1 MLMDLGA
8 AAQGVGGRC
17 CSEKAWCA
25 LCPARRLGACLPK
38 TLDRY
43 GGRSTA
49 NVLPGSLPGIA
60 HIYIKKG
67 GA

>member
-8 AAQGVGGRC
+8 AAQSEGRRG
-17 CSEKAWCA
+17 CSEEAWCA
-25 LCPARRLGACLPK
+25 PRPARRLGACLPK

-49 NVLPGSLPGIA
+49 NVLPGSFPGIA